1 MMMTHFECLLA
12 LNSTQNSL
20 RITPTTATINAI
32 QTSESELGDFKYS
45 SRQFGTD

>member
-32 QTSESELGDFKYS
+32 QTESELGDFNYS